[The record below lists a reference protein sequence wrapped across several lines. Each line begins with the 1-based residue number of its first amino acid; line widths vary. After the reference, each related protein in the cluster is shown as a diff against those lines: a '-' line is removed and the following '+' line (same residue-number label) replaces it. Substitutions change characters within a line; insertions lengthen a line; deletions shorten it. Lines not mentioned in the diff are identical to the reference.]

1 VYCRQCSITG
11 SSLLI
16 MLTVVL
22 VLVFSHCIGY
32 YDNRIDKL
40 NMVNWLIGEMGLNT
54 QSLSLTL

>member
-16 MLTVVL
+16 MLIVVL
-22 VLVFSHCIGY
+22 VLAFSHCIGY
-32 YDNRIDKL
+32 YDNRIDTL

-54 QSLSLTL
+54 QSLSFTL